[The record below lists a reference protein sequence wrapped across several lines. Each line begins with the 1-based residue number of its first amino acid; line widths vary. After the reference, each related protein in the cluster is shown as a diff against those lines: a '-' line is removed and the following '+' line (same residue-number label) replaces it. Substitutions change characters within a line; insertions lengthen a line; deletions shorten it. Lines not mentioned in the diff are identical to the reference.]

1 MHPLVTS
8 TTPDV
13 SLKHTGCTG
22 GDDDQGVLEK
32 DHDDDDV
39 LNGENR
45 NMMMIIIQMV
55 QNHINRVVII
65 ETKTVFVD
73 NICKSTVF

>member
-13 SLKHTGCTG
+13 SLKHTGTG
-22 GDDDQGVLEK
+22 GDDDEGLLENN
-32 DHDDDDV
+32 HDDDDV
-39 LNGENR
+39 LNGENH

-55 QNHINRVVII
+55 QNHIKRVVII